1 MTPYKVLQINKKP
14 QTRGEVGLP
23 KICTP
28 DATITLNGIDG
39 DYNRFRSQKKNDNP
53 NMAIMILSN
62 DILQELNSEGWPV
75 KPGDLGEN
83 ITIEGI
89 DYLHFSPLKKYRIG
103 EAIIEITFI
112 CDPCMSLKVLP
123 YVGEKHINKFIKTL
137 IKRRGWYAR
146 VLKSGKIKV
155 GDQLQS
161 ID

>member
-1 MTPYKVLQINKKP
+1 MISTIYQINKKP
-14 QTRGEVGLP
+14 KISGEVGLP
-23 KICTP
+23 KISTQK
-28 DATITLNGIDG
+28 ANISKLGIDG
-39 DYNRFRSQKKNDNP
+39 DYNNYRFKKKKNNP
-53 NMAIMILSN
+53 DMAIMILSL
-62 DILQELNSEGWPV
+62 DIINNLNNEGWPI

-83 ITIEGI
+83 ITFTGI
-89 DYLHFSPLKKYRIG
+89 NYSDFAPSKKYNIG
-103 EAIIEITFI
+103 SAIIEISFI

-161 ID
+161 IN